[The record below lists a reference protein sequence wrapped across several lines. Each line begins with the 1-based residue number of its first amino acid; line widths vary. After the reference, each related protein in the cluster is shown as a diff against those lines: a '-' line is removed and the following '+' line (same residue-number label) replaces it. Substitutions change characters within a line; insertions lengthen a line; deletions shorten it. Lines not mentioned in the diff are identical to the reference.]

1 MSQAW
6 HMQLNHRFYRM
17 GSSKVLSYMQKEEH
31 MAGYIV
37 LEGGAEFGGQM
48 AKPDQRAI
56 ELAGGP
62 QARISIIPTAAAPDN
77 NHQRAGRNGVNW
89 FTHLGASNVEAL
101 PLIDTTSAND
111 PGIATS
117 LRQSRLIYLLGGFT
131 GYLGQT
137 LLGSSSWQAMLAAYE
152 NGAVIAGSSAGAM
165 VLCQYYFDPNAGKVV
180 DGLAL
185 VANTCVLPHHN
196 TFGKGWVS
204 RLTTLLPDEVLL
216 GIDERTGMIDD
227 KERKRTWT
235 VYGQSAVT
243 LYRKGKAVVHRAGET
258 FTDSFLE

>member
-1 MSQAW
+1 
-6 HMQLNHRFYRM
+6 
-17 GSSKVLSYMQKEEH
+17 VQKEAY

-37 LEGGAEFGGQM
+37 LEGGAEFGGLM

-77 NHQRAGRNGVNW
+77 NHQRAGKNGVNW
-89 FTHLGASNVEAL
+89 FTRLGASNVEAL
-101 PLIDTTSAND
+101 PLIDKASADD

-117 LRQSRLIYLLGGFT
+117 LRQSQLIYLLGGFT

-165 VLCQYYFDPNAGKVV
+165 VLCQYYFDPGTGKVV

-185 VANTCVLPHHN
+185 LPNTCVLPHHN

-204 RLTTLLPDEVLL
+204 RLTTLLPDAVLL

-227 KERKRTWT
+227 GKGERKSTWS
-235 VYGQSAVT
+235 VYGQGTVT
-243 LYRKGKAVVHRAGET
+243 VYSKGNAVVYRAGET
-258 FTDSFLE
+258 FTAFLHSVKGMRNEE